1 MTVKVAIN
9 GFGRIGRC
17 VARAYA
23 EGLVPGVE
31 LVAINGRGP
40 VETHYH
46 LLKYDSIH
54 GRFPGTLEMKESA
67 LVINGKEIPV
77 FRERE
82 PENAPWRKIGVDIVF
97 ECTGVFKDR
106 KGAGKHL
113 QAGAKK
119 VMISAPAKG
128 DDIKMIIHGVNDD
141 ILEPSDDII
150 SIGSCTTNCLA
161 PVVKVINDNI
171 GIKKGFVTTIHA
183 ITNDQNT
190 ADASHSDLRRARAA
204 SLSMIPTST
213 GAAKAIGKVI
223 PELNGKLDGTAIR
236 VPTANVS
243 MIDLCFLAEKSATAD
258 EINAMV
264 KEAANGPLSRVLGYT
279 DEPLVS
285 VDFNHTIES
294 SYFDATGTKV
304 LENDFVRIASWYDNE
319 WAFSVRMLDIAK
331 NLI

>member
-1 MTVKVAIN
+1 MTVKIAIN

-17 VARAYA
+17 VARAWA

-40 VETHYH
+40 IETHYH

-54 GRFPGTLEMKESA
+54 GRFPGTLEMKEDA
-67 LVINGKEIPV
+67 LVINGKDVPV

-82 PENAPWRKIGVDIVF
+82 PENAPWGKVGVDIVM

-106 KGAGKHL
+106 AGASKHL

-128 DDIKMIIHGVNDD
+128 DDIKMIVHGVNDEVMD
-141 ILEPSDDII
+141 KADDII

-161 PVVKVINDNI
+161 PVAKVLNDNL
-171 GIKKGFVTTIHA
+171 GISKGFVTTVHA
-183 ITNDQNT
+183 VTNDQNS
-190 ADASHSDLRRARAA
+190 ADASHSDMRRARAA
-204 SLSMIPTST
+204 YLSMIPTST

-243 MIDLCFLAEKSATAD
+243 MIDFCFLSEKQATA
-258 EINAMV
+258 EEVNSLI
-264 KEAANGPLSRVLGYT
+264 KEAANGSMSRVLGYSE
-279 DEPLVS
+279 EPTVS
-285 VDFNHTIES
+285 IDFNHTIQS
-294 SYFDATGTKV
+294 SYFDGTGTKV
-304 LENDFVRIASWYDNE
+304 LENDFIRVASWYDNE
-319 WAFSVRMLDIAK
+319 WAFSVRMLDLSK
-331 NLI
+331 NFI